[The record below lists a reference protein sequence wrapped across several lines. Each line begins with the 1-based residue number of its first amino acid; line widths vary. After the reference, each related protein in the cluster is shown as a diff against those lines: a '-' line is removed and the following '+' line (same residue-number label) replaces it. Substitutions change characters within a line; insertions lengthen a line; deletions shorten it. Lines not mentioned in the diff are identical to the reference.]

1 VRQFSSRRFPLSVS
15 HCSRSH
21 AATNRYFDLPPRLP
35 VHLAIRTPFIT
46 FRGIRIFGVRGSI
59 LLQLHNQLLGVIGP
73 STEFAR
79 CALQMYRIARRDL
92 IHVLLCQGELL
103 FASSLP
109 VHSSF
114 RVASDTTALTIAGA
128 GRVDCT
134 RTDRDRPEL
143 HYADISA
150 LKVER
155 ISESMISS
163 HGRYSAAEISA
174 KLPR

>member
-1 VRQFSSRRFPLSVS
+1 MTHTTGWIEFPACAAACTPNDPGTVAPARCEPRDTIDTIVTVAIARNNLRMRSSSE
-15 HCSRSH
+15 
-21 AATNRYFDLPPRLP
+21 
-35 VHLAIRTPFIT
+35 
-46 FRGIRIFGVRGSI
+46 
-59 LLQLHNQLLGVIGP
+59 LQLHNQLLGVIGP
-73 STEFAR
+73 SSEFAR
-79 CALQMYRIARRDL
+79 CALQMYRIARGAR
-92 IHVLLCQGELL
+92 LLCQGELL
-103 FASSLP
+103 FESSLP

-114 RVASDTTALTIAGA
+114 RVASDTRALTTAGA

-150 LKVER
+150 LKAER

-174 KLPR
+174 KLTR

>member
-1 VRQFSSRRFPLSVS
+1 MRAKRYHRYNRNRCDREKQFAHETSSE
-15 HCSRSH
+15 
-21 AATNRYFDLPPRLP
+21 
-35 VHLAIRTPFIT
+35 
-46 FRGIRIFGVRGSI
+46 
-59 LLQLHNQLLGVIGP
+59 LQLHNQLLGVIGP

-79 CALQMYRIARRDL
+79 CALQMYRIARGDL

-143 HYADISA
+143 HYADMSA

-163 HGRYSAAEISA
+163 HGRYFAAEISA